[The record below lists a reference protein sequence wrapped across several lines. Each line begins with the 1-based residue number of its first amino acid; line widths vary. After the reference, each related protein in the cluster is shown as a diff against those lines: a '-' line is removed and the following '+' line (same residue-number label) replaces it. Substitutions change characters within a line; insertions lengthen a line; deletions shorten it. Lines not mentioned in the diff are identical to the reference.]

1 MIVMVLCVTGEAQTA
16 AARKNTVAIR
26 GRPQDIYLYPA
37 VGPGGHRKLLFVPG
51 DAGCR
56 GFGAEIAQELAKA
69 AYNTYCLDT
78 LRYLRSMTG
87 GTVLSTGDI
96 ASDFRQI
103 ARWIVPNGHT
113 RLLLVGWSEGAGLDL
128 VAAADELNHDIF
140 SGVIAIGTPETN
152 ILAWRWWD
160 AGAWVTKRVPREP
173 TFSSAQFIPK
183 VSPLPL
189 FLIASTSNEY
199 VTPEETRALFSA
211 AREPKQLV
219 VIDAKDHKYR
229 GNTERFLT
237 VLRQALDWIEQYHR
251 PVRHQAIYSGKL
263 SDLKTFLTTRSQ
275 RSA

>member
-1 MIVMVLCVTGEAQTA
+1 
-16 AARKNTVAIR
+16 
-26 GRPQDIYLYPA
+26 
-37 VGPGGHRKLLFVPG
+37 
-51 DAGCR
+51 
-56 GFGAEIAQELAKA
+56 
-69 AYNTYCLDT
+69 
-78 LRYLRSMTG
+78 
-87 GTVLSTGDI
+87 
-96 ASDFRQI
+96 
-103 ARWIVPNGHT
+103 
-113 RLLLVGWSEGAGLDL
+113 VGWSEGAGLDL

-237 VLRQALDWIEQYHR
+237 VLRQALDWIEAVSQTSSPPGYLLW
-251 PVRHQAIYSGKL
+251 QAQRFKDILDYSVAALSVKL
-263 SDLKTFLTTRSQ
+263 EGLNRACAGSRVEVPSQ
-275 RSA
+275 RSARAM